1 MKKIHRFLVQQNLPA
16 EGPLTITDTEVVH
29 VLSGVL
35 RIQAG
40 EQVIFFTDGSPDFV
54 TTLTVVSKK
63 FVSGEVVSVFG
74 NDTMPTGR
82 QATPTKE
89 VVAAVAIT
97 KQNFDTIVQKLTE
110 LGVSTIIPLLT
121 DRTVKKDARLDRL
134 QKISNEA
141 LEQCGGNRVVKIYEP
156 MTLEKALSVFADYD
170 KISFDTVE
178 AKKGTAANN
187 KTMFFIGP
195 EGGWSDRERELLQK
209 ETTILSLGSR
219 ILKADTAA
227 IVAAYEVL
235 K

>member
-16 EGPLTITDTEVVH
+16 EGPITITDPEVVH
-29 VLSGVL
+29 VVSGVL

-54 TTLTVVSKK
+54 TTLTVASKK

-74 NDTMPTGR
+74 NDT
-82 QATPTKE
+82 TPTKE
-89 VVAAVAIT
+89 VAAAVAIT

-156 MTLEKALSVFADYD
+156 MSLEKALADFTDYE

-178 AKKGTAANN
+178 ANKGTATND
-187 KTMFFIGP
+187 KTIFFIGP
-195 EGGWSDRERELLQK
+195 EGGWSDAERELLHK
-209 ETTILSLGSR
+209 ETNVFSLGNR

-227 IVAAYEVL
+227 IVAAYEL
-235 K
+235 LR